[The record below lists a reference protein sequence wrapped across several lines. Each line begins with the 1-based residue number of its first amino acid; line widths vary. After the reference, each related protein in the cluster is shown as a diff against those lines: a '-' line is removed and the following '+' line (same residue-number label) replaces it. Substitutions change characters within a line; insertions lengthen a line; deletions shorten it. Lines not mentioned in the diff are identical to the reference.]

1 MNRKTEVTHSTMM
14 IDGNRNGLNG
24 QENSFFDKGVKR
36 VSKWHFSKF
45 CRLWVLIYKGLRYSD
60 IRTTNQKVV
69 GEGAE

>member
-36 VSKWHFSKF
+36 VSKWHFS
-45 CRLWVLIYKGLRYSD
+45 LWLSL
-60 IRTTNQKVV
+60 TNGVSIV
-69 GEGAE
+69 RGSLF